1 MSVRKRKIKL
11 THGLKLTK
19 NWRYKFIILSKI
31 TEGSPNL
38 SIYHLPY
45 RTVPYRNLP
54 SSTRDHFGRPR
65 SIPYFFDRFPYRT
78 VPYRTVPYRT
88 VPYRT
93 VPYRTV
99 PYRTVPYRTVPYRT
113 VPYLVFHERPFWSTA
128 QHTVLF
134 PF

>member
-19 NWRYKFIILSKI
+19 NWRYEFIILSKI

-54 SSTRDHFGRPR
+54 SSTRDRFGRPR

-78 VPYRTVPYRT
+78 VPYRTVSRLPRETVLVDRAAYRT
-88 VPYRT
+88 FSFLTVFRDFCLKARTLPRFKFYRSA
-93 VPYRTV
+93 V
-99 PYRTVPYRTVPYRT
+99 
-113 VPYLVFHERPFWSTA
+113 
-128 QHTVLF
+128 
-134 PF
+134 